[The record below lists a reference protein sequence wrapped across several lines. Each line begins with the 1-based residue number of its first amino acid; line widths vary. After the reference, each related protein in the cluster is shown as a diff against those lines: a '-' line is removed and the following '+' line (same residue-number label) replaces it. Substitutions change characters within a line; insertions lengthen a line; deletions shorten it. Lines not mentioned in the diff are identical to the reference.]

1 MIFLYFT
8 QSFCQR
14 EAEGGND
21 IEKAISGEEHGY
33 AIVQF
38 TVLPVENGYRLKVSY
53 GEEEYMWPNLYGTL
67 EQAGKQVLQALTTAS
82 ESRGEITKSTSA

>member
-33 AIVQF
+33 AIVS
-38 TVLPVENGYRLKVSY
+38 VHGPACRKRLPS
-53 GEEEYMWPNLYGTL
+53 
-67 EQAGKQVLQALTTAS
+67 
-82 ESRGEITKSTSA
+82 